1 MNFLNLAMKLLI
13 YLQKGRQTY
22 YRQII
27 IDMFGKLSRKVND
40 STAPV
45 RQLCLILSLP
55 CMHCLSWTADPIIC
69 LVFCICWP
77 KGRDGSCQ
85 NRCQPHGSAP
95 VAPGCWSAASRPAC
109 WNLSDAARPF
119 GTSDPAGRPVT
130 AATRK
135 GHWILWLCPARD
147 SSIAKTPQHRKT
159 NLYCCSLKG
168 IQLGPGSTH
177 CLDVLIATNLG
188 CWSIIK
194 RKGCLKIEDWQDP
207 QNPLCLETPWSNSW
221 FWIFDYRT
229 HLLRKGNCGESR
241 LKNRKGLPSA
251 GGPLNILFRGPR
263 WRHPRC
269 WIRIHGS
276 AMVCSWS
283 ELGNMTLWLNISHW
297 MICFRSRSIHAQI
310 LVHQGG
316 TKTSCQ

>member
-1 MNFLNLAMKLLI
+1 
-13 YLQKGRQTY
+13 
-22 YRQII
+22 
-27 IDMFGKLSRKVND
+27 MFGKLCLERWM
-40 STAPV
+40 T
-45 RQLCLILSLP
+45 LILSLP
-55 CMHCLSWTADPIIC
+55 CMRCLSWIANPIIC
-69 LVFCICWP
+69 LIFCICWP

-85 NRCQPHGSAP
+85 KRCQPHGSAP

-147 SSIAKTPQHRKT
+147 ASIAKTPQHRKT
-159 NLYCCSLKG
+159 SLYYCSLKG
-168 IQLGPGSTH
+168 IQLGPGSTR
-177 CLDVLIATNLG
+177 CLDFLIATNLG

-207 QNPLCLETPWSNSW
+207 QNPFLPWNSMKQFMILDIHVIVGHTCFVKETA
-221 FWIFDYRT
+221 
-229 HLLRKGNCGESR
+229 ESPAF
-241 LKNRKGLPSA
+241 KNRHRKGLPSA

-263 WRHPRC
+263 WRHPRFM
-269 WIRIHGS
+269 IRTWQYDVVVEHIP
-276 AMVCSWS
+276 
-283 ELGNMTLWLNISHW
+283 LND
-297 MICFRSRSIHAQI
+297 ICFRSRSIHAQI
-310 LVHQGG
+310 LVHQGD